1 MKWACACA
9 YSYDMWGCAV
19 VGVAEGRKALHSRM
33 LELRAVNE
41 DLHMMTRENQV
52 ANGASITATERGQTS
67 VLDRLQTCPTWF
79 QQSDLVR
86 LVSLTCV
93 CGYCSCCG
101 GGQASWRPSCGRGRD
116 CSPR

>member
-1 MKWACACA
+1 VKRACACA

-52 ANGASITATERGQTS
+52 ANGASITRTE
-67 VLDRLQTCPTWF
+67 TCQPGY

-86 LVSLTCV
+86 LLSLTCV
-93 CGYCSCCG
+93 MCCG
-101 GGQASWRPSCGRGRD
+101 GGGCGGQANWRPSCGRGRD